1 MWMRALRAVP
11 LLVLAASPAGAE
23 TTTAEAAL
31 KRYREQFQSIDA
43 IDCPRGED
51 IVVCGRR
58 KAELKAAPYLPEP
71 GDRVRLLP
79 GEPPRGGFAPLC
91 TWNCVEPPKG
101 GIGNIIK
108 GMKQL
113 LGKND

>member
-1 MWMRALRAVP
+1 MSLLRAVP
-11 LLVLAASPAGAE
+11 LLVLAASPAAAE

-31 KRYREQFQSIDA
+31 RRYGEQFQIGA

-51 IVVCGRR
+51 IVVCGWH
-58 KAELKAAPYLPEP
+58 KKELKAAPYVSEP

-79 GEPPRGGFAPLC
+79 GEAPGGGFAPLC

-101 GIGNIIK
+101 GIRNIIK
-108 GMKQL
+108 GVGHL
-113 LGKND
+113 LGRDD